1 MSPLKNVIEVLSES
15 DKDIEEIVNYIRL
28 AFPTYEEA
36 LGAMGQRPAEAVKS
50 ADSSEVRIKV
60 EPATTARVT

>member
-1 MSPLKNVIEVLSES
+1 MPPLDNVVEHLSES
-15 DKDIEEIVNYIRL
+15 DESIHEIVEYIRR

-36 LGAMGQRPAEAVKS
+36 LGAMGQGRPGQASA
-50 ADSSEVRIKV
+50 ADSSEVRVTV